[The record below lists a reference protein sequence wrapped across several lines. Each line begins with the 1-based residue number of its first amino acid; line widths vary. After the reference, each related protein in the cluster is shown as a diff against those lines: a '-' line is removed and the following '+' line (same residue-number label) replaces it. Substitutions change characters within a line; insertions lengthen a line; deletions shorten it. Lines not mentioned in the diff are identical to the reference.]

1 MSGNPLDFTVFHLFS
16 GLGGGA
22 LGFQRAAE
30 TWNGQTVRFTTL
42 GGIDSDPEACADF
55 TALTGTAVTCLD
67 LFARDDYTAFHG
79 HEPGPDWRE
88 ATPED
93 LRHAAGGKRPDVV
106 FTSPPCK
113 AFSGLLPAKQATSP
127 KYEALSRLT
136 VRGIALTL
144 AAWGDDLPGLILLEN
159 VPRITSRG
167 KDLLTAIKALLTSA
181 GYVFDERT
189 HDLGEVGGLA
199 QHRRRYLLVARHPAK
214 VPAMLYHVPVRK
226 VRSIGSALESLPL
239 PDARESGA
247 LHRLPRLQWRTWVRL
262 ALIPAGGDWR
272 DLQGIHP
279 GQYAIE
285 ADRACY
291 SNIYRVTKWAES
303 LPTVTSGKDAAIA
316 DPRLDHRPRK
326 GVYQVAEWDEPVGT
340 IIGNARVGGS
350 NGVAAIAD
358 PRLKD
363 RESRH
368 PGTYKIQVWD
378 EAADT
383 VTGSRFGSG
392 ALAVADPRISSRR
405 GETFHGSPGLLGVC
419 DWDAPSGAVIGNA
432 SVTSGNASAAVA
444 DPRIPEATEAGTW
457 IIVALDGTW
466 HRPLT
471 TLELAVLQGL
481 PTHLPT
487 GQPLALAGNSQA
499 RWRERIGNAVPV
511 PAAEAVATTMLR
523 TLMGAKIGQWV
534 WSIYCTAVWVR
545 LGAKMRRSVP

>member
-93 LRHAAGGKRPDVV
+93 LRRAAGGQRPDVV

-113 AFSGLLPAKQATSP
+113 AFSGLLPAKQAASP

-144 AAWGDDLPGLILLEN
+144 AAWADDLPGLILLEN

-167 KDLLTAIKALLTSA
+167 QDWLTAMKTLLAAA

-189 HDLGEVGGLA
+189 HDLGVVGGLA
-199 QHRRRYLLVARHPAK
+199 QHRRRYLLVARHPGT
-214 VPAMLYHVPVRK
+214 VPTPLYQVPRRPVCA
-226 VRSIGSALESLPL
+226 IGSALAPLPL
-239 PDARESGA
+239 PDAPEAGP

-272 DLQGIHP
+272 DLQGIQP

-285 ADRACY
+285 PGRGCY
-291 SNIYRVTKWAES
+291 SNIYRVTEWGQP

-316 DPRLDHRPRK
+316 DPRLDHLPRK
-326 GVYQVAEWDEPVGT
+326 GVYQVADWDRPTGT

-350 NGVAAIAD
+350 NGVAAVAD
-358 PRLKD
+358 PRLTCTA
-363 RESRH
+363 RAGAYR
-368 PGTYKIQVWD
+368 IQAW
-378 EAADT
+378 EGPATA
-383 VTGSRFGSG
+383 VTGAGDVHNQG
-392 ALAVADPRISSRR
+392 A
-405 GETFHGSPGLLGVC
+405 
-419 DWDAPSGAVIGNA
+419 
-432 SVTSGNASAAVA
+432 AAVA
-444 DPRIPEATEAGTW
+444 DPRIPDATDAGTW
-457 IIVALDGTW
+457 TIVALDGTW

-481 PTHLPT
+481 PTHLPS
-487 GQPLALAGNSQA
+487 GAPLTLAGQSQA

-511 PAAEAVATTMLR
+511 PAAEAVAQTMLR
-523 TLMGAKIGQWV
+523 TLIGAKIGQFV
-534 WSIYCTAVWVR
+534 WSVYCTAVWVR
-545 LGAKMRRSVP
+545 LLAKTRRMVP

>member
-1 MSGNPLDFTVFHLFS
+1 MKGNPLDFTVFHLFS

-22 LGFQRAAE
+22 LGFQHAE
-30 TWNGQTVRFTTL
+30 ESWNGQTVRFTTL
-42 GGIDSDPEACADF
+42 GGVDSDPEACADF
-55 TALTGTAVTCLD
+55 TTLTGISATCLD
-67 LFARDDYTAFHG
+67 LFARDDYMAFHG
-79 HEPGPDWRE
+79 HEPDPDWRE

-93 LRHAAGGKRPDVV
+93 LRQAARWKRPDVV

-113 AFSGLLPAKQATSP
+113 AFSGLLPAKQANSP

-167 KDLLTAIKALLTSA
+167 KDLLTAIKALLTTA

-199 QHRRRYLLVARHPAK
+199 QHRRRYLLVARQPAK
-214 VPAMLYHVPVRK
+214 VPAMLYQVPVRK

-239 PDARESGA
+239 PDASESGP

-272 DLQGIHP
+272 DLQGITP

-285 ADRACY
+285 ADRTCY
-291 SNIYRVTKWAES
+291 SNIYRVTEWAEP

-316 DPRLDHRPRK
+316 DPRLGHLPRK

-358 PRLKD
+358 PRLTD

-368 PGTYKIQVWD
+368 PGTYKIQAWD

-392 ALAVADPRISSRR
+392 ALAMADPRLTCTAR
-405 GETFHGSPGLLGVC
+405 
-419 DWDAPSGAVIGNA
+419 SGAYRVQVWDQPA
-432 SVTSGNASAAVA
+432 STVTGSGDVHNQGSATVT

-457 IIVALDGTW
+457 TIVALDGTW

-481 PTHLPT
+481 PTHLPSGESLT
-487 GQPLALAGNSQA
+487 LAGNSQA

-511 PAAEAVATTMLR
+511 PAAEAVANTMLR
-523 TLMGAKIGQWV
+523 TLIGAKIGQFV
-534 WSIYCTAVWVR
+534 WSVYCTAVWVR
-545 LGAKMRRSVP
+545 LLAKTRRMVP

>member
-1 MSGNPLDFTVFHLFS
+1 MSGTPLTFTVFHLFS

-22 LGFQRAAE
+22 LGFQRAEEA
-30 TWNGQTVRFTTL
+30 WNGQTVRFTTL
-42 GGIDSDPEACADF
+42 GGVDSDPEACADF
-55 TALTGTAVTCLD
+55 TTLTEIPATCLD
-67 LFARDDYTAFHG
+67 LFAREDYVAFHG
-79 HEPGPDWRE
+79 HEPAPEWHE

-93 LRHAAGGKRPDVV
+93 LRRAAGGKRPDVV

-167 KDLLTAIKALLTSA
+167 KDLLTAIKALLTTA

-199 QHRRRYLLVARHPAK
+199 QHRCRYLLVARHPAK
-214 VPAMLYHVPVRK
+214 VPAMLYQVPTRK
-226 VRSIGSALESLPL
+226 VRSIGSALGSLPL
-239 PDARESGA
+239 PQPHTLESGP

-272 DLQGIHP
+272 DLQGITP

-285 ADRACY
+285 PDRTCY
-291 SNIYRVTKWAES
+291 SNIYRVTEWTDP

-316 DPRLDHRPRK
+316 DPRLGHLPRK
-326 GVYQVAEWDEPVGT
+326 GVYQVAEWDQPVGT

-350 NGVAAIAD
+350 NGVAAVAD
-358 PRLKD
+358 PRLTD

-368 PGTYKIQVWD
+368 PSTYKIQAWD

-383 VTGSRFGSG
+383 VTGTGDVHNQG
-392 ALAVADPRISSRR
+392 
-405 GETFHGSPGLLGVC
+405 
-419 DWDAPSGAVIGNA
+419 
-432 SVTSGNASAAVA
+432 SAAVA
-444 DPRIPEATEAGTW
+444 DPRIPEATDAGTW
-457 IIVALDGTW
+457 TIVALDGTW

-471 TLELAVLQGL
+471 TLELAGLQGL
-481 PTHLPT
+481 PTRLPN
-487 GQPLALAGNSQA
+487 GDPLTLAGNSQA

-511 PAAEAVATTMLR
+511 PAAEAVANTMLR
-523 TLMGAKIGQWV
+523 TLIGAKIGHFV
-534 WSIYCTAVWVR
+534 WSVYLTAVWVR
-545 LGAKMRRSVP
+545 LRAKMRRMVP